1 MSEQP
6 SEQRIDHGAAAA
18 ASGPDSDPGE
28 GQGLA
33 TDSAHQHAGDRDTGD
48 LPLAGDKRRDTDA
61 PADGDTEGEQ
71 VLRRSA
77 E

>member
-1 MSEQP
+1 M
-6 SEQRIDHGAAAA
+6 SEQRIDQGAAAA
-18 ASGPDSDPGE
+18 ASGPDSDAAE

-48 LPLAGDKRRDTDA
+48 LPVAGDERQDTDV
-61 PADGDTEGEQ
+61 PGDGDTDGEQ

-77 E
+77 Q